1 MPPQPIAIQLVTAA
15 GCATCLQAQQ
25 AIADTI
31 AGLADEYPI
40 ALSQLNLVDH
50 PELLS
55 QYDIWGTPALIVND
69 ELAFVGAVDAQQ
81 LREKLADVTAG
92 R

>member
-1 MPPQPIAIQLVTAA
+1 MPSHPIAIQLVTAA
-15 GCATCLQAQQ
+15 GCANCLKAQQ
-25 AIADTI
+25 AITGTI
-31 AGLADEYPI
+31 AGLADEFPI
-40 ALSQLNLVDH
+40 TLSQLNLVDH

-69 ELAFVGAVDAQQ
+69 ELAFVGTVDAQR
-81 LREKLADVTAG
+81 LREKLADVAAG